1 MQLKTEIARALQ
13 AGQLQIPFVTTDLN
27 LEGERTVKGSS
38 TTAKETSK
46 PAVKKIRV
54 ETIPVSPEV
63 PATPVSRAIQA
74 NDIDEL
80 IQLLKVETNADVL
93 RSGLDH
99 LLQQD
104 KLTEVGELIKNHQFK
119 NVR

>member
-27 LEGERTVKGSS
+27 LEGERTVKSS
-38 TTAKETSK
+38 ATTAKETRK
-46 PAVKKIRV
+46 PAVKKMRV
-54 ETIPVSPEV
+54 ETIPVA

-80 IQLLKVETNADVL
+80 IQLLKVETNPDVL

-104 KLTEVGELIKNHQFK
+104 KQTEVRELIKNHQFK